1 MHTTRHLLI
10 WDYLESVVTE
20 GIPPWFS
27 PDVTFAL
34 VEWMFRTCDVKCSC
48 ACSHLVSPGG
58 AAGVLSGV
66 AVAAEVA
73 VPTLLVLDSR
83 IC

>member
-1 MHTTRHLLI
+1 
-10 WDYLESVVTE
+10 
-20 GIPPWFS
+20 
-27 PDVTFAL
+27 
-34 VEWMFRTCDVKCSC
+34 MFRTCDVKCSC

-66 AVAAEVA
+66 AVEAEVA